1 MPVARPTPARGTE
14 AGTLAS
20 SPSMSEPVVA
30 RPEKRAYFV
39 WRLARFHGGADVTL
53 PITATG
59 RLVPTWRAR
68 STRVTSSY
76 ETFLRPARLSFEFV
90 EVGWY
95 VRTPVRAV

>member
-68 STRVTSSY
+68 SNPSHVILCDVSPPR
-76 ETFLRPARLSFEFV
+76 AAEF
-90 EVGWY
+90 
-95 VRTPVRAV
+95 